1 MDIPDF
7 LKEHA
12 AYRANVM
19 LVCVCECETVCVC
32 VKSLMHVYDVCPSW
46 AGQTHKGWDGG
57 GYCRVYKKI
66 NERE

>member
-19 LVCVCECETVCVC
+19 LVCMNVGLRVCQIFNACICLS
-32 VKSLMHVYDVCPSW
+32 KL
-46 AGQTHKGWDGG
+46 GWTDT
-57 GYCRVYKKI
+57 
-66 NERE
+66 